1 MMILLSMY
9 SILYNYFNIT
19 PFETLQKIWP
29 NVCLLKKQVYICIA
43 SEKKFYSNYPTD
55 YPPIIFYHPQKNAQA
70 SNSLLK
76 SCIVNY

>member
-1 MMILLSMY
+1 MPGLLK
-9 SILYNYFNIT
+9 
-19 PFETLQKIWP
+19 PFYKKCLLQLQKNWQ
-29 NVCLLKKQVYICIA
+29 NVCLLQKQVYICNA
-43 SEKKFYSNYPTD
+43 SEIKYYSNYPTD